1 MPGAFFS
8 SLKQSENAKIEESV
22 KLLKRL
28 HLVKT
33 TNWQRWFLNF
43 SSLAPMGLHTS
54 EFIKSTPQ
62 IFFSVSNRA
71 FRLDFSNLAK
81 NDKIW
86 PYFGVNKW
94 FKIVNFFGP
103 GQELEVKKKMNW
115 RPWPNGPIA
124 QNELQGPILDFFFYF
139 IVSNEITLFRKHKM
153 SVWAI

>member
-103 GQELEVKKKMNW
+103 GQELEVKKKWIGGPGQMVQLRRMNS
-115 RPWPNGPIA
+115 RGQSLI
-124 QNELQGPILDFFFYF
+124 FFLLYCFQWNNF
-139 IVSNEITLFRKHKM
+139 VS
-153 SVWAI
+153 